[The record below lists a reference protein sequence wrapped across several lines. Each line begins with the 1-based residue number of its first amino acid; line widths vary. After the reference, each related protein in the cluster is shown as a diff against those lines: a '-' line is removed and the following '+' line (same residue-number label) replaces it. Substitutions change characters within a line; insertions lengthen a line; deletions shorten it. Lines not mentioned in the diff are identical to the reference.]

1 MAEAHEFTGKSVDE
15 AINEGLL
22 HLRTTR
28 DRVEIEVLSQGSRG
42 IFGLGGELAR
52 VRLTERPT
60 APASATVS
68 GTASAA
74 GSSIAEAEQ
83 SPKPPTSDASQ
94 NKQSETEH
102 NEPDHG
108 EADRDEA
115 GVVQRDQVAETPAAP
130 PAAGRTKPAQASGST
145 SEAEL
150 VTLATELLTEIVD
163 LMQFVE
169 ATVEASWQEPE
180 DELDERYLVLNI
192 EGEDEELNSLIG
204 RRSETLDALQYLL
217 RLMINQHTRQW
228 QNIVVDVNGYKER
241 RASQLTQLA
250 LRMAEQVVAS
260 GRAHS
265 LEPMPPNER
274 RIVHLA
280 LREYEGVD
288 TESSGE
294 GERRKVHIVPSR

>member
-28 DRVEIEVLSQGSRG
+28 DQVEIEVLSQGSRG

-102 NEPDHG
+102 NEPDHD

-130 PAAGRTKPAQASGST
+130 PAAGRTKPTQASGST

-150 VTLATELLTEIVD
+150 VALATELLTEIVD

>member
-42 IFGLGGELAR
+42 IFGLGGEPAR
-52 VRLTERPT
+52 VRLTAAEAERPA
-60 APASATVS
+60 APATTTASR
-68 GTASAA
+68 TASAA
-74 GSSIAEAEQ
+74 GSLVAEAEQ
-83 SPKPPTSDASQ
+83 PPKPPTDDASQ
-94 NKQSETEH
+94 DNQSETDQSET
-102 NEPDHG
+102 DQS
-108 EADRDEA
+108 EAD
-115 GVVQRDQVAETPAAP
+115 VVQRDAVAETPTAP
-130 PAAGRTKPAQASGST
+130 PAAGRAKPAPASGST

-150 VTLATELLTEIVD
+150 AALATELLTEIVD

-169 ATVEASWQEPE
+169 TTVEASWQEPE
-180 DELDERYLVLNI
+180 DERDERYLALNV

-204 RRSETLDALQYLL
+204 QRSETLDALQYLL
-217 RLMINQHTRQW
+217 RLMINQRTRQW

-241 RASQLTQLA
+241 RATQLTQLA
-250 LRMAEQVVAS
+250 LRMAEQVIAS

-294 GERRKVHIVPSR
+294 GERRKVHIVPSD